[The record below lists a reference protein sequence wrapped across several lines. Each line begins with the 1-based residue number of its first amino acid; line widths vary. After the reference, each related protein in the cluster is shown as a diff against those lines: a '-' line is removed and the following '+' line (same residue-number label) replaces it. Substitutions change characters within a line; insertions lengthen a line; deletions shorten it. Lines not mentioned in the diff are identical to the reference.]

1 MRRNSILFLA
11 VLFIFISACDLLKK
25 EEVVILSDRLS
36 SSSKSGMNFDNPS
49 MAKQLSEAQV
59 EGTVQN
65 VSDKTLKNIVITYKI
80 GRKSVTAEIASLK
93 PNQKANFK
101 TTKHKSN
108 KTAPKYKL
116 ESITYNE

>member
-1 MRRNSILFLA
+1 MVKNSILLLA
-11 VLFIFISACDLLKK
+11 VLLLLVSACDLLKK
-25 EEVVILSDRLS
+25 EEIVVLNDRLS

-65 VSDKTLKNIVITYKI
+65 VSDKTLKKIVITYKI

-93 PNQKANFK
+93 PNQKAKFA

-108 KTAPKYKL
+108 QTSPKYKL
-116 ESITYNE
+116 ESITYTE